1 MPRRGLFALLSRLRH
16 KLATA
21 IWLLSVM
28 GAPEH
33 CSIATSRDCRS
44 IGGTTSRRQA
54 VETGSRSTLSHENSW
69 FMGGTRSMPQAKKA
83 RRPQQQRV
91 ELGAS
96 IRTIVEKIRA
106 RLPRPSCAAAGTS
119 RNIDWKA
126 SLGAEWRQ
134 YEAIFPALATSRI
147 DQVSVE
153 CAGAKVPIDLLGL
166 LKGKEVLLGAI
177 DVASERV
184 ETPEEV
190 AATIEQASRFVPVER
205 LYPCTNC
212 GMAPMDRS
220 LAISKL
226 VALSAGAALARGRFG
241 SQHR

>member
-1 MPRRGLFALLSRLRH
+1 VEGKQVLCLF
-16 KLATA
+16 
-21 IWLLSVM
+21 
-28 GAPEH
+28 
-33 CSIATSRDCRS
+33 SRDCRS

-54 VETGSRSTLSHENSW
+54 VETGSCSTLSHENSW
-69 FMGGTRSMPQAKKA
+69 FMGGTRSMPQAKKG

-153 CAGAKVPIDLLGL
+153 CDLAPIAAWRRWIGRLRSANSSHSTPVPPSPPAGSDRCLG
-166 LKGKEVLLGAI
+166 
-177 DVASERV
+177 
-184 ETPEEV
+184 
-190 AATIEQASRFVPVER
+190 EQAR
-205 LYPCTNC
+205 
-212 GMAPMDRS
+212 
-220 LAISKL
+220 KL
-226 VALSAGAALARGRFG
+226 
-241 SQHR
+241 QHR